1 MPQQPESELITKA
14 MAGDRQAFSQLVAS
28 NQGYLYA
35 IAYRYLSNEDEAE
48 DAVQETFVKLWKNFS
63 KYREEV
69 KLTTWLYRI
78 LVNHCLD
85 IKKSSVSRFQN
96 HRMSIEKAANFST
109 GSTPHL
115 EMEKKEIACLLQ
127 QAVDE
132 LRGKQKM
139 VFVLRDM
146 EGLEVGEVCNLM
158 ELSEEQMKS
167 NLYHARQKVQDWMK
181 KNCEQD

>member
-1 MPQQPESELITKA
+1 
-14 MAGDRQAFSQLVAS
+14 
-28 NQGYLYA
+28 
-35 IAYRYLSNEDEAE
+35 
-48 DAVQETFVKLWKNFS
+48 
-63 KYREEV
+63 
-69 KLTTWLYRI
+69 
-78 LVNHCLD
+78 
-85 IKKSSVSRFQN
+85 
-96 HRMSIEKAANFST
+96 MSIEKAANFST

-181 KNCEQD
+181 KNYEQD